1 MCSICNE
8 FFLLS
13 LYFLQM
19 KKLIAATII
28 TIILLVTITL
38 TATAAENKSQVK
50 IEAKTSNNKQENK
63 NWKGF
68 ELKGVVSNL
77 TANSFSVNNTSVNI
91 NLAVTNKVHI
101 NGTLEE
107 NAFVKV
113 EGKVVDGKY
122 FAKEIKVEDRNG
134 GDKNEKEEKNIN
146 PISPTTSPTISASP
160 SPDINESAKK
170 ADNKVDIKISG
181 SLESVIDALEN
192 LLNILKA
199 QL

>member
-50 IEAKTSNNKQENK
+50 IEAKTSNSKQENK

-77 TANSFSVNNTSVNI
+77 TASSFSVNNTSVNI

-192 LLNILKA
+192 LLNLLKA

>member
-134 GDKNEKEEKNIN
+134 GDKNEEEEKNIN

-181 SLESVIDALEN
+181 SLENVIDALEN
-192 LLNILKA
+192 LLNLLKA